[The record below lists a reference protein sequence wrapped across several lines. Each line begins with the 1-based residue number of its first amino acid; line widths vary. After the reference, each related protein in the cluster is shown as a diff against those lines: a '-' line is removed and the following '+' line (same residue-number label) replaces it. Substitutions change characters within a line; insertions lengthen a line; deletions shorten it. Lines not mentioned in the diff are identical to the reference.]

1 MLLKK
6 SLTAIPAVLLLL
18 LFSAAAPVRADMPL
32 SPQALQGAW
41 AGSNGQDTLILM
53 FMGNSCALGLNG
65 QQMAGVWNLNGNRL
79 TMQFQNGK
87 SLSYSAALQ
96 GDALILDGNLRLTR
110 QAMPGMPPGGWP
122 GAPQGGIWG
131 GQQGAPQGG
140 TWGGGQT
147 PQGAPQQNF
156 SSASP
161 LEGVWS
167 TQIPQGR
174 RSFRFTGNRY
184 AQLLNGQVVEEGVF
198 QLLPDGRFQYQVT
211 GGQYA
216 GQSGEDRITL
226 NGNSLTVAWPDGTV
240 ITFTREGA
248 GTGGTPQTG
257 IFGGSGQ
264 PAPSGAATPLEG
276 RWMWAKQGPVTF
288 GYIFS
293 GNRFVLLWNGAE
305 KSRGTFALSG
315 MQLTMHHESGP
326 EAGKTDVLGYQLNG
340 NRLLIFASD
349 NPNMDPIPFVRQ

>member
-6 SLTAIPAVLLLL
+6 CLAVIPAILLLL
-18 LFSAAAPVRADMPL
+18 LSAPVRADMPL

-41 AGSNGQDTLILM
+41 AGSNGQNTLILM

-110 QAMPGMPPGGWP
+110 QAMPGMPP
-122 GAPQGGIWG
+122 
-131 GQQGAPQGG
+131 QGG
-140 TWGGGQT
+140 TWGGGQPNGGTWGQT
-147 PQGAPQQNF
+147 PQGAPQQSF

-161 LEGVWS
+161 LEGTWS

-184 AQLLNGQVVEEGVF
+184 AQLLNGQVVEEGMF

-216 GQSGEDRITL
+216 GQTGEDRITL

-240 ITFTREGA
+240 VTFTRDSA
-248 GTGGTPQTG
+248 GSGGTSTPPA

-264 PAPSGAATPLEG
+264 PAPSGAATLLEG

-293 GNRFVLLWNGAE
+293 GNQFIFLWNGAE
-305 KSRGTFALSG
+305 KSRGTFSLSG
-315 MQLTMHHESGP
+315 MQLTMRHESGP

-340 NRLLIFASD
+340 NRLLIFTSQD
-349 NPNMDPIPFVRQ
+349 PNMDPIPFVRQ